1 MLTDKPNRRLNMTTN
16 LATQEA
22 ISIRGNKGK
31 VLTAGEGLMRTSVP
45 GETLTYKLT
54 AEDNNG
60 AYDYLL
66 LDVQPKSGTPMHIHH
81 KQHESIHFLKGRYKV
96 QLEDEVFYIEEGGF
110 VYIPMG
116 VNHAF
121 MNISDEPGEAIFIF
135 SPGGSDKFFEEFS
148 PIIRGFDGP
157 PDPAVLGPIFAKY
170 DWELTGP
177 PLSAD

>member
-1 MLTDKPNRRLNMTTN
+1 MTLN
-16 LATQEA
+16 LAIPEA
-22 ISIRGNKGK
+22 IGSKGK
-31 VLTAGEGLMRTSVP
+31 VLADGEGMTRTSVP

-54 AEDNNG
+54 AGDTNG

-66 LDVQPKSGTPMHIHH
+66 LDVQANSGTPMHIHH
-81 KQHESIHFLKGRYKV
+81 KQHESLHFLKGRYKV

-121 MNISDEPGEAIFIF
+121 MNISDEPGEAIVIF
-135 SPGGSDKFFEEFS
+135 SPGGSAKFFEEFS
-148 PIIRGFDGP
+148 PAIRSFDGP
-157 PDPAVLGPIFAKY
+157 PDPAVLDPIFAKY